1 MPGVR
6 DRLPFVGL
14 RDAYQAQGR
23 RMNYPPCSFAGSL
36 IALAWLLGLGLSVRG
51 WMVVAECC
59 WTGKA
64 QDGQDCYY
72 YQYHYQEEY
81 LRTLAFIFFSLKQ
94 WNHYPF
100 WVEIWRF
107 FCTDFSFHLPGCWK
121 RIYPIRSFSCN
132 ETLEHFAQTNN
143 FRKNQ
148 EKSMEHM
155 LKNIPLGWWKELG
168 YLYTLSIRQRAGSVL
183 GG

>member
-81 LRTLAFIFFSLKQ
+81 LRTLAFILFYFFIL
-94 WNHYPF
+94 
-100 WVEIWRF
+100 IF
-107 FCTDFSFHLPGCWK
+107 FFL
-121 RIYPIRSFSCN
+121 
-132 ETLEHFAQTNN
+132 L
-143 FRKNQ
+143 FRAAP
-148 EKSMEHM
+148 MA
-155 LKNIPLGWWKELG
+155 
-168 YLYTLSIRQRAGSVL
+168 Y
-183 GG
+183 